1 VLRIE
6 FPCTA
11 EVADLVHEIAATMV
25 FEFNIPLAETEG
37 RINKF
42 WNGFVLVEPLQTMP
56 VLHETA
62 DYWAKTIY
70 YGPGVPWWRDGENL
84 TPTPYP

>member
-1 VLRIE
+1 MLRIE

-11 EVADLVHEIAATMV
+11 QVADLVHEIAATMV
-25 FEFNIPLAETEG
+25 ITFDIPLAEAEG
-37 RINKF
+37 RINRF
-42 WNGFVLVEPLQTMP
+42 WAGFVFLEPLQTMP

-70 YGPGVPWWRDGENL
+70 YGPGTPWWRGGENL